1 MVSELLTIPW
11 KLLQVATVLLCESV
25 METQQVS
32 LDIVEETMVMVVR
45 SVYMIKS
52 LTH

>member
-32 LDIVEETMVMVVR
+32 LDIVEETMVMR